1 MALPKQVRLKGH
13 RTFKYIHNHAKKYH
27 GKLMDFKISKSCPQ
41 ILLSHKNYSFNNN
54 FKLAITISKKVSKK
68 SVIRNRIR
76 RMLHES
82 FLQNFKREYNH
93 IPYWVLVNLKSG
105 DFIDYESKLLKEFQ
119 TLLSRTVL
127 LK

>member
-1 MALPKQVRLKGH
+1 MALPKRMRLKGH
-13 RTFKYIHNHAKKYH
+13 RTFKYIHKNSKKFY

-41 ILLSHKNYSFNNN
+41 ILLSHKNYSFKNN
-54 FKLAITISKKVSKK
+54 FKLAITVSKKVSKK

-76 RMLHES
+76 RMLHEY
-82 FLQNFKREYNH
+82 LLKNFKRENNH

-105 DFIDYESKLLKEFQ
+105 NFNDFESEILKEFQ
-119 TLLSRTVL
+119 TLLFKTGL